1 MLAYLFV
8 LIAVAVRLG
17 VAAKLL
23 ALPFSFTPVA
33 GALLFFGAKMPRK
46 QAWIPLVLL
55 AGSDV
60 ILTKIFYAYPFTAD
74 HYVTWAW
81 YAVALGLG
89 TLLRRNDSLVRVA
102 GASLASSV
110 SFFLVSNAAVW
121 AVWNM
126 YPKTLGGLWMSY
138 VAGLPFFRNEV
149 ISDFLFAAVFFSVP
163 VAIEIFRPKAARERA

>member
-17 VAAKLL
+17 VAAKVL
-23 ALPFSFTPVA
+23 ALPFSFTPVGA
-33 GALLFFGAKMPRK
+33 ALLFFGAKMPRK

-60 ILTKIFYAYPFTAD
+60 VLTKILYGYPFSAD

-81 YAVALGLG
+81 YAVALGIGMMLAKNDG
-89 TLLRRNDSLVRVA
+89 LLRVA
-102 GASLASSV
+102 GASLTSSV
-110 SFFLVSNAAVW
+110 SFFLISNAAVW

-138 VAGLPFFRNEV
+138 AAGLPFFRNAV
-149 ISDFLFAAVFFSVP
+149 LGDMIFAVTFFSIP
-163 VAIEIFRPKAARERA
+163 VAIELFRPKAARERA